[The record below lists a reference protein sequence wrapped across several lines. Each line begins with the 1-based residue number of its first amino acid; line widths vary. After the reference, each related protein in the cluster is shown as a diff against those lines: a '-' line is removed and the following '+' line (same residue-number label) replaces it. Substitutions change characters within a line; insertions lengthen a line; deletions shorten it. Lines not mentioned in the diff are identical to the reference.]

1 MSTPSM
7 WNKMTPRLR
16 GRGRAATSAA
26 EEVAPRSDDPRIR
39 TLEGVLDDAARMERQ
54 VRVAEL
60 PTAWIRDDTLGAAWI
75 AALPWVDD
83 SADGSAELELGW
95 REGDEAWRRELLQRA
110 LDVEVGRRLPAVRQ
124 MQPGWELV
132 RVPRWEVERLRAL
145 GSDGGNLL
153 AGDGALYTARCRHGM
168 LIPPARN
175 GRCLR
180 GCPVAE
186 ALG

>member
-1 MSTPSM
+1 M
-7 WNKMTPRLR
+7 WDRMTPRLR
-16 GRGRAATSAA
+16 GRGRAAPAAA
-26 EEVAPRSDDPRIR
+26 EATAPETDDPRVR
-39 TLEGVLDDAARMERQ
+39 TLEDSLDGAARDERRVRVEDLARAWMRDDALA
-54 VRVAEL
+54 
-60 PTAWIRDDTLGAAWI
+60 PAWLTG
-75 AALPWVDD
+75 LPWVDVSPD
-83 SADGSAELELGW
+83 ASAELEVGW
-95 REGDEAWRRELLQRA
+95 RDGDETLRRELLQRA

-153 AGDGALYTARCRHGM
+153 AGDGVLYTARCRHGM
-168 LIPPARN
+168 LIPPGRD

-180 GCPVAE
+180 GCRVSE

>member
-1 MSTPSM
+1 M
-7 WNKMTPRLR
+7 WNRMTPRLR
-16 GRGRAATSAA
+16 GRGRAATATAA
-26 EEVAPRSDDPRIR
+26 DVAPSSDDPRIR
-39 TLEGVLDDAARMERQ
+39 ALETRLDEAARVERRVRADELPGAWVRDDA
-54 VRVAEL
+54 
-60 PTAWIRDDTLGAAWI
+60 LGPAWI
-75 AALPWVDD
+75 AELPWVDE

-95 REGDEAWRRELLQRA
+95 RDGDEAWRRELLQRA

-124 MQPGWELV
+124 MRPGWELV

-145 GSDGGNLL
+145 GTEGGNLL
-153 AGDGALYTARCRHGM
+153 AGDGVLYTARCRHGM

-180 GCPVAE
+180 GCSVAE